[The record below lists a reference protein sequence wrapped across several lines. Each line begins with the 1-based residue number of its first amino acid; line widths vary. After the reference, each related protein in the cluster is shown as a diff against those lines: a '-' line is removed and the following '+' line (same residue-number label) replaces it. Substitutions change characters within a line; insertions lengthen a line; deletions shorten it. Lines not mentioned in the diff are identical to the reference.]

1 MKASML
7 GKGQDQKGSIA
18 VSVVVHVVAIALIAS
33 ITFSYQFSSAFKER
47 TPVTERIQYVVAK
60 PIPRSDVGNGSQ
72 EKRTPPKKAPAPAK
86 LLPPSTIPTAIPP
99 IPPPNVSVGSI
110 SGTGS
115 GTGGSPNGVATG
127 IEPAMPDPRIE
138 LRPNGLH
145 IPLSLGERNDSAVKA
160 IYLAYREAE
169 LEAESNRGR
178 SAKDW
183 TFERGG
189 QKYGIDSQYVYL
201 GKFKLPS
208 AILAALPLNFGGVN
222 GTRILENRNAAWIQN
237 DIYTHSQG
245 MSEDDFRAAIK
256 RIRDRVDRERK
267 EAEDK
272 DKAAKAAGIIP

>member
-1 MKASML
+1 MKRSMF
-7 GKGQDQKGSIA
+7 GKRQDQKGSIV
-18 VSVVVHVVAIALIAS
+18 VSVLVHAVAIALIAS
-33 ITFSYQFSSAFKER
+33 ITFSYEFSSAAKDR
-47 TPVTERIQYVVAK
+47 GPVTERIQYVVAK
-60 PIPRSDVGNGSQ
+60 PVPAEVGNGSQ
-72 EKRTPPKKAPAPAK
+72 EKRTPPKKALAPAK

-99 IPPPNVSVGSI
+99 IPPPNVSVGAI
-110 SGTGS
+110 SGTGT
-115 GTGGSPNGVATG
+115 GTGGAPNGTATG

-145 IPLSLGERNDSAVKA
+145 VPLSLGERNDSAVKA

-169 LEAESNRGR
+169 LEAESNKGR
-178 SAKDW
+178 SPKDW
-183 TFERGG
+183 TFDRGG
-189 QKYGIDSQYVYL
+189 QKYGLDSQYIYL

-222 GTRILENRNAAWIQN
+222 GNRIIEARNASWIQN

-267 EAEDK
+267 EAEK
-272 DKAAKAAGIIP
+272 EKAAKAAPIVP